1 MTAVKS
7 GARAMDTIT
16 DWAGSLRTGVAVFA
30 VVAAALLTGI
40 IAGFPSW
47 WQTAVYAT
55 NALVALVMLFVI
67 QHTTNRQ
74 TGAILL
80 KLDELIVT
88 SSTARDDVIDAERQD
103 TAEQEKLHDRL
114 HH

>member
-1 MTAVKS
+1 MNGTRA
-7 GARAMDTIT
+7 GARFMDTVT
-16 DWAGSLRTGVAVFA
+16 GWAGSLHTSVAAFA
-30 VVAAALLTGI
+30 VVAAALLAGI
-40 IAGFPSW
+40 ITRFPPW

-88 SSTARDDVIDAERQD
+88 SSTARDEVIDAERRD

>member
-1 MTAVKS
+1 
-7 GARAMDTIT
+7 MDTIT
-16 DWAGSLRTGVAVFA
+16 GWAGSLHASVAVFA
-30 VVAAALLTGI
+30 VAAA
-40 IAGFPSW
+40 ACWP
-47 WQTAVYAT
+47 
-55 NALVALVMLFVI
+55 VALVMLFVI
-67 QHTTNRQ
+67 QQTTNRQ

-88 SSTARDDVIDAERQD
+88 SATARDEVIDAERRD

>member
-1 MTAVKS
+1 MTAGKT
-7 GARAMDTIT
+7 GARAMDIIAG
-16 DWAGSLRTGVAVFA
+16 WAGSLYTSVAVFA
-30 VVAAALLTGI
+30 VVGAALLAGV
-40 IAGFPSW
+40 IARFPPW

-80 KLDELIVT
+80 KLDELILT
-88 SSTARDDVIDAERQD
+88 SSTARDEVIDAERRD
-103 TAEQEKLHDRL
+103 TAEQQKLHDRL

>member
-1 MTAVKS
+1 MNAVKP
-7 GARAMDTIT
+7 GARAMDAIT
-16 DWAGSLRTGVAVFA
+16 GWAGSLRISVAVFVA
-30 VVAAALLTGI
+30 VAAALLVGI
-40 IAGFPSW
+40 VTHFPPW
-47 WQTAVYAT
+47 WQTSVYAT

-80 KLDELIVT
+80 KLDELILT
-88 SSTARDDVIDAERQD
+88 SSTARDEVIDAERRD